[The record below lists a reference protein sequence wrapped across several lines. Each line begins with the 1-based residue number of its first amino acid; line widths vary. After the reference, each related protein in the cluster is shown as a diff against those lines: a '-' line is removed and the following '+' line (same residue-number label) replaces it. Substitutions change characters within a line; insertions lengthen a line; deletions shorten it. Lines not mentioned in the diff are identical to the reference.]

1 MADMAMFLGALLIV
15 YVVPGP
21 DMILLLETGVQRG
34 RGQALAVAVGLAIAR
49 AAHVTLAALG
59 LAALFKTHPWAFE
72 VARTVGGCYLVWLGV
87 KLWRA
92 GPAAYDAGGQVGP
105 QQVEPQQAESQQAEL
120 RQAELRQAGPQQA
133 VRSRVGLGP
142 AFLSGVLTN
151 VLNPKALLFCSVLL
165 PQFVSPAHG
174 PIGQQFAVLGVILVS
189 LGLALD
195 ALCALA
201 GGAVGRWM
209 SASPR
214 AQKIQSRVF
223 GLALIGFGLR
233 LTFAQRPA

>member
-1 MADMAMFLGALLIV
+1 MGDMGNLAVFFGALLIV

-21 DMILLLETGVQRG
+21 DMILLLETGLLRG
-34 RGQALAVAVGLAIAR
+34 RGQALAVAAGLALAR

-59 LAALFKTHPWAFE
+59 LAALFKTHPWAFDA
-72 VARTVGGCYLVWLGV
+72 ARMVGGCYLVWLGV
-87 KLWRA
+87 RLLRA
-92 GPAAYDAGGQVGP
+92 RPVVYEAPDEAPARGK
-105 QQVEPQQAESQQAEL
+105 
-120 RQAELRQAGPQQA
+120 
-133 VRSRVGLGP
+133 GLGG
-142 AFLSGVLTN
+142 ALLSGVLTN

-165 PQFVSPAHG
+165 PQFITPGHG
-174 PIGQQFAVLGVILVS
+174 PIGQQFAVLGVMLVS

-195 ALCALA
+195 VVCAMA

-214 AQKIQSRVF
+214 AQKMQSAVF
-223 GLALIGFGLR
+223 GTALIGFGLR

>member
-1 MADMAMFLGALLIV
+1 MIALTNARESVVMADMAVFLGALLIV

-21 DMILLLETGVQRG
+21 DMILLLETGVLRG

-59 LAALFKTHPWAFE
+59 LAALFKTHPWAFDA
-72 VARTVGGCYLVWLGV
+72 ARTVGGIYLMWLG
-87 KLWRA
+87 LRLLRA
-92 GPAAYDAGGQVGP
+92 GPVALDAAGQTPARG
-105 QQVEPQQAESQQAEL
+105 S
-120 RQAELRQAGPQQA
+120 
-133 VRSRVGLGP
+133 GLGG
-142 AFLSGVLTN
+142 ALLAGVLTN

-174 PIGQQFAVLGVILVS
+174 PIGQQFAVLGVILVG
-189 LGLALD
+189 LGLAFD
-195 ALCALA
+195 VVCALG

-209 SASPR
+209 SSSPR
-214 AQKIQSRVF
+214 AQKVQSVVF
-223 GLALIGFGLR
+223 GTALIGFGLR

>member
-21 DMILLLETGVQRG
+21 DMILLLETGVLRG
-34 RGQALAVAVGLAIAR
+34 RGQALAVALGLAIAR

-92 GPAAYDAGGQVGP
+92 GPVAYDAGGQVGP
-105 QQVEPQQAESQQAEL
+105 
-120 RQAELRQAGPQQA
+120 RQAAPRRA
-133 VRSRVGLGP
+133 GLGP
-142 AFLSGVLTN
+142 ALLSGVLTN

-174 PIGQQFAVLGVILVS
+174 PIGRQFAVLGVILVS
-189 LGLALD
+189 LGLVLD

>member
-21 DMILLLETGVQRG
+21 DMILLLETGVLRG

-59 LAALFKTHPWAFE
+59 LAALFKTHPWAFDA
-72 VARTVGGCYLVWLGV
+72 ARTVGGCYLVWLGV
-87 KLWRA
+87 RLLRA
-92 GPAAYDAGGQVGP
+92 GPVTVDAAGQDAPRGSG
-105 QQVEPQQAESQQAEL
+105 L
-120 RQAELRQAGPQQA
+120 RGAL
-133 VRSRVGLGP
+133 
-142 AFLSGVLTN
+142 LSGVLTN

-174 PIGQQFAVLGVILVS
+174 PIGQQFAVLGVILVG
-189 LGLALD
+189 LGLAFD
-195 ALCALA
+195 VACALA

-209 SASPR
+209 SANPR
-214 AQKIQSRVF
+214 AQKVQSLVF
-223 GLALIGFGLR
+223 GTALIGFGLR

>member
-1 MADMAMFLGALLIV
+1 MAMFLGALLIV

-21 DMILLLETGVQRG
+21 DMILLLETGVLRG
-34 RGQALAVAVGLAIAR
+34 RGQALAVAAGLAIAR

-59 LAALFKTHPWAFE
+59 LAALFKTHPWAFDA
-72 VARTVGGCYLVWLGV
+72 ARTVGGCYLVWLGV
-87 KLWRA
+87 RLLRA
-92 GPAAYDAGGQVGP
+92 GPVSYDAAGQAP
-105 QQVEPQQAESQQAEL
+105 A
-120 RQAELRQAGPQQA
+120 
-133 VRSRVGLGP
+133 SRAGLGP
-142 AFLSGVLTN
+142 ALLSGVLTN

-165 PQFVSPAHG
+165 PQFVSPAQG

-195 ALCALA
+195 VLCALA

-233 LTFAQRPA
+233 LTVAQRPA

>member
-1 MADMAMFLGALLIV
+1 MADMALFLGALLIV

-21 DMILLLETGVQRG
+21 DMILLLETGVLRG

-59 LAALFKTHPWAFE
+59 LAALFKTHPWAFDA
-72 VARTVGGCYLVWLGV
+72 ARTVGGCYLVWLGV
-87 KLWRA
+87 KLLRA
-92 GPAAYDAGGQVGP
+92 KPVALDATGQPAAGGKGWGG
-105 QQVEPQQAESQQAEL
+105 AL
-120 RQAELRQAGPQQA
+120 
-133 VRSRVGLGP
+133 
-142 AFLSGVLTN
+142 LSGVLTN

-174 PIGQQFAVLGVILVS
+174 SIGQQFAVLGVILVS
-189 LGLALD
+189 LGLTFD
-195 ALCALA
+195 VICALA

-214 AQKIQSRVF
+214 AQKVQSVIF
-223 GLALIGFGLR
+223 GTALIGFGLR

>member
-21 DMILLLETGVQRG
+21 DMILLLETGVLRG

-92 GPAAYDAGGQVGP
+92 GPVAYDAGGQVGP
-105 QQVEPQQAESQQAEL
+105 RQVEPRQAEL
-120 RQAELRQAGPQQA
+120 RQAELRQTGPQQA
-133 VRSRVGLGP
+133 ARSRAGLGP

>member
-1 MADMAMFLGALLIV
+1 MADMALFLGALLVV

-21 DMILLLETGVQRG
+21 DMILLLETGVLRG

-59 LAALFKTHPWAFE
+59 LAALFKTHPWAFDA
-72 VARTVGGCYLVWLGV
+72 ARTVGGCYLMWLGV
-87 KLWRA
+87 KLLRA
-92 GPAAYDAGGQVGP
+92 KPVVLDATGP
-105 QQVEPQQAESQQAEL
+105 QAA
-120 RQAELRQAGPQQA
+120 RGK
-133 VRSRVGLGP
+133 GLG
-142 AFLSGVLTN
+142 AALLSGVLTN

-165 PQFVSPAHG
+165 PQFVSPAQG
-174 PIGQQFAVLGVILVS
+174 AIGQQFAVLGVILVS
-189 LGLALD
+189 LGLTFD
-195 ALCALA
+195 VICALA

-214 AQKIQSRVF
+214 AQKVQSVVF
-223 GLALIGFGLR
+223 GTALIAFGLR

>member
-1 MADMAMFLGALLIV
+1 MAMFLGALLIV

-21 DMILLLETGVQRG
+21 DMILLLETGVLRG
-34 RGQALAVAVGLAIAR
+34 RGQALAVAMGLAIAR

-59 LAALFKTHPWAFE
+59 LAALFKTHPWAFDA
-72 VARTVGGCYLVWLGV
+72 ARTVGGCYLVWLGV
-87 KLWRA
+87 RLLRA
-92 GPAAYDAGGQVGP
+92 GPVAYDAAGQAP
-105 QQVEPQQAESQQAEL
+105 ANRA
-120 RQAELRQAGPQQA
+120 
-133 VRSRVGLGP
+133 GLGP
-142 AFLSGVLTN
+142 ALLSGVLTN

-165 PQFVSPAHG
+165 PQFVSPAQG

-195 ALCALA
+195 VLCALA

-233 LTFAQRPA
+233 LTVAQRPA

>member
-21 DMILLLETGVQRG
+21 DMILLLETGVLRG
-34 RGQALAVAVGLAIAR
+34 RGQALAVAAGLAIAR

-59 LAALFKTHPWAFE
+59 LAALFKTHPWAFDA
-72 VARTVGGCYLVWLGV
+72 ARTVGGCYLVWLG
-87 KLWRA
+87 LRLLRA
-92 GPAAYDAGGQVGP
+92 GPVSYDASGQAP
-105 QQVEPQQAESQQAEL
+105 A
-120 RQAELRQAGPQQA
+120 
-133 VRSRVGLGP
+133 SRAGLGP
-142 AFLSGVLTN
+142 ALLSGVLTN

-165 PQFVSPAHG
+165 PQFVSPAQG
-174 PIGQQFAVLGVILVS
+174 SIGQQFAVLGVILVS

-195 ALCALA
+195 VLCALA

-233 LTFAQRPA
+233 LTVAQRPA

>member
-21 DMILLLETGVQRG
+21 DMILLLETGVLRG
-34 RGQALAVAVGLAIAR
+34 RGQALAVAAGLAIAR

-59 LAALFKTHPWAFE
+59 LAALFKTHPWAFDA
-72 VARTVGGCYLVWLGV
+72 ARTVGGCYLVWLGV
-87 KLWRA
+87 RLLRA
-92 GPAAYDAGGQVGP
+92 GPVAYDAAGQAP
-105 QQVEPQQAESQQAEL
+105 ANRA
-120 RQAELRQAGPQQA
+120 
-133 VRSRVGLGP
+133 GLGP
-142 AFLSGVLTN
+142 ALLSGVLTN

-165 PQFVSPAHG
+165 PQFVSPAQG

-195 ALCALA
+195 VLCALA

-223 GLALIGFGLR
+223 GLTLIGFGLR
-233 LTFAQRPA
+233 LTVAQRPA

>member
-1 MADMAMFLGALLIV
+1 MADMAVFLGALLIV

-21 DMILLLETGVQRG
+21 DMILLLETGVLRG
-34 RGQALAVAVGLAIAR
+34 RGQALAVAAGLAIAR

-59 LAALFKTHPWAFE
+59 LAALFKTHPWAFDA
-72 VARTVGGCYLVWLGV
+72 ARTVGGCYLVWLGV
-87 KLWRA
+87 RLLRA
-92 GPAAYDAGGQVGP
+92 GPVSYDAAGQAP
-105 QQVEPQQAESQQAEL
+105 A
-120 RQAELRQAGPQQA
+120 
-133 VRSRVGLGP
+133 SRAGLGP
-142 AFLSGVLTN
+142 ALLSGVLTN

-165 PQFVSPAHG
+165 PQFVSPAQG

-195 ALCALA
+195 VLCALA

-233 LTFAQRPA
+233 LTVAQRPA

>member
-21 DMILLLETGVQRG
+21 DMILLLETGVLRG
-34 RGQALAVAVGLAIAR
+34 RGQALAVAAGLAIAR

-59 LAALFKTHPWAFE
+59 LAALFKTHPWAFDA
-72 VARTVGGCYLVWLGV
+72 ARTVGGCYLVWLG
-87 KLWRA
+87 LRLLRA
-92 GPAAYDAGGQVGP
+92 GPVSYDASGQAP
-105 QQVEPQQAESQQAEL
+105 A
-120 RQAELRQAGPQQA
+120 
-133 VRSRVGLGP
+133 SRAGLGP
-142 AFLSGVLTN
+142 ALLSGVLPN
-151 VLNPKALLFCSVLL
+151 VLTPKALLFCAVLL
-165 PQFVSPAHG
+165 QQFVSPAQG

-195 ALCALA
+195 VLCALA

-214 AQKIQSRVF
+214 AQKIQSRAF

-233 LTFAQRPA
+233 LTVAQRPA